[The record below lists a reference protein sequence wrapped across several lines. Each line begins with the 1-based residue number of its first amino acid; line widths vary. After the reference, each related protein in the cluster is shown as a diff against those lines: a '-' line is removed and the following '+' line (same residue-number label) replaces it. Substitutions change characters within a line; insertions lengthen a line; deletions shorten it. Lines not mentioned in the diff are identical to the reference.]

1 VFTTMALAT
10 FTPLPDKMFIYAAGF
25 LGVRFVPYIVG
36 YFVGRGI
43 RMSIMTYV
51 TARYGRRVIEVA
63 NKYAIIVGAVVVA
76 GAVLYGMVR
85 LHVFGL

>member
-1 VFTTMALAT
+1 
-10 FTPLPDKMFIYAAGF
+10 MFIYAAGF